1 MLLPTSLCGFSPCRA
16 LDVGCSVG
24 GATLELAKS
33 FQNVTGIDVD
43 AASIKMAKQMQA
55 SAAT

>member
-1 MLLPTSLCGFSPCRA
+1 M
-16 LDVGCSVG
+16 GCSVG

-43 AASIKMAKQMQA
+43 AASIKMAKQMKA
-55 SAAT
+55 SAATC